1 MNLTDY
7 QATNELL
14 QRFLDKLTT
23 PQKPSQLLTDP
34 ERITLKWDP
43 DNDRW
48 LYVSFPYQ
56 SAETLR
62 YVWRNRELSG
72 SGTAD
77 FDGATVP
84 GEIAKLILDIIQE
97 HPNPQECPFCGN
109 EVQTDSLHRPSPT
122 HYFVRC
128 DHCKAS
134 GPIRVGKD
142 DALTAWNTL
151 DSPLGD
157 ILLAAKDITDEMG
170 PCKVVQTWCLSHAQ
184 SDPCPIAYLRDTLTK
199 TTRA

>member
-34 ERITLKWDP
+34 ARITLKWDP

-97 HPNPQECPFCGN
+97 EPTLFDCPFCGSKKLTTAY
-109 EVQTDSLHRPSPT
+109 QTDPAR
-122 HYFVRC
+122 YFVRC
-128 DHCKAS
+128 NRCKSS
-134 GPIRVGKD
+134 GPHSATKSI
-142 DALTAWNTL
+142 AQNAWNTL

-157 ILLAAKDITDEMG
+157 IFDAAKDVADELG
-170 PCKVVQTWCLSHAQ
+170 PCSVQHNWCLHHSQ
-184 SDPCPIAYLRDTLTK
+184 STPCPVDYLRGTLTK
-199 TTRA
+199 TPRA